1 MGEKFTQRSLL
12 TEEEKQSIRNV
23 AFKLALGG
31 MSKIKKEVVIG
42 ENEHR
47 EKFTPEQVKQFKMT
61 GEIPAT
67 DEERLKIMTEDYE
80 IPEEKAKELLEKFKL
95 MRQ

>member
-1 MGEKFTQRSLL
+1 MT
-12 TEEEKQSIRNV
+12 TEDVKE
-23 AFKLALGG
+23 FKLA
-31 MSKIKKEVVIG
+31 
-42 ENEHR
+42 
-47 EKFTPEQVKQFKMT
+47 